1 METVFSSCTGINNS
15 WSTIYCSMAKQKLEL
30 SFNQGFFLG
39 IIVCFLLCSVL
50 VESFFISK
58 EVFELKKIYVNGK
71 IYKLCEDR

>member
-1 METVFSSCTGINNS
+1 MEISIPNSSSSNYFG
-15 WSTIYCSMAKQKLEL
+15 STIYCSMAKQKLEL